1 MDCSSDFQSADFAQD
16 FIVQAPGVKTI
27 SVPID
32 NADLSL
38 QSSESDTIK
47 STKSEVLNNLVL
59 AQHKEIQ
66 QLKNRVENTKLFT
79 FMIIH
84 DLKHP
89 TESLIAT
96 LKQVHQQLICTSV
109 ELITVKKQNQLLKEV
124 C

>member
-1 MDCSSDFQSADFAQD
+1 
-16 FIVQAPGVKTI
+16 
-27 SVPID
+27 
-32 NADLSL
+32 
-38 QSSESDTIK
+38 
-47 STKSEVLNNLVL
+47 
-59 AQHKEIQ
+59 
-66 QLKNRVENTKLFT
+66 
-79 FMIIH
+79 MIIH